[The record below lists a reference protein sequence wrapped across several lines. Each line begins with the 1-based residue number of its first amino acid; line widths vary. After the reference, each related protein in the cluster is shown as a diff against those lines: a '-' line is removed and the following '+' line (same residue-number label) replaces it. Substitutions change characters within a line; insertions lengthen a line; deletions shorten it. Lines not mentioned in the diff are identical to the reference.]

1 MHGCDRQRRLNLNK
15 KHDALGRV
23 EHPNLPDISK
33 EVRRG
38 QSEGDDD
45 EDDPLKI
52 EPGECHQ
59 EEHHPQ
65 SGC

>member
-1 MHGCDRQRRLNLNK
+1 MMHEGGL
-15 KHDALGRV
+15 
-23 EHPNLPDISK
+23 NLPDISK

-38 QSEGDDD
+38 QSECDDD